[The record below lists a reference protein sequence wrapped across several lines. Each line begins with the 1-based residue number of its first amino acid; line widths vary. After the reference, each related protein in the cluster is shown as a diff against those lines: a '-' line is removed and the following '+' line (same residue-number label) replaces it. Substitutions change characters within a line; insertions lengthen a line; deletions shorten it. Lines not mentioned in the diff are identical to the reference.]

1 MSVDGGS
8 FSPSISHVS
17 SWILMLWTQQ
27 GQVHC
32 IQRCRLG
39 TVQPGC
45 HSCSLWWI
53 CWEEWSQTW
62 SRDLISETA
71 SGLHLF
77 SWCGL
82 STTQFFWISRMSW
95 FCEMRYMVILLIITF
110 IEYFI
115 YSKPYASTLSHVN
128 FKITL
133 WSRYYSYLLFTDEE
147 IGTERLNDLC

>member
-1 MSVDGGS
+1 MVGPFLPPYPMWAARFWCSEHRKGRSTVYRSAG
-8 FSPSISHVS
+8 
-17 SWILMLWTQQ
+17 WA
-27 GQVHC
+27 
-32 IQRCRLG
+32 

-53 CWEEWSQTW
+53 CWEERSQTW
-62 SRDLISETA
+62 SRDPISEPA

-115 YSKPYASTLSHVN
+115 CSKPYASTLSHVN

-147 IGTERLNDLC
+147 ICTERLNDLC